1 MRILAAL
8 LSFILTSCN
17 MFNNEAPYKHF
28 FSDKE
33 YPIIEAIHNQDK
45 DKLLEMMRHGWNVNS
60 MGEHGMSYLLYA
72 IWKDNYKMT
81 EFLLE
86 NGADPNFV
94 SYFWEST
101 PDEVVPMLPLE
112 RVCYDQYGLEY
123 VKLLLKHGANPND
136 TRAQLPIFA
145 AALYNDRRKIEYLL
159 GHGADINQFN
169 RSKETVIT
177 KQSIV
182 SKWEMVLWLWDK
194 GADPMKT
201 GGVGVFEGEANVAF
215 WVQDFIDS
223 GNGNY
228 DDEDFKKL
236 VARLKSIG
244 VNFPYKP
251 AHDSVDVKK

>member
-8 LSFILTSCN
+8 LSFTLTSCN
-17 MFNNEAPYKHF
+17 MFNNEAPYKYF

-60 MGEHGMSYLLYA
+60 AGKYGMTYLLYA
-72 IWKDNYKMT
+72 VWEHTYEMT

-86 NGADPNFV
+86 NEADPNLV
-94 SYFWEST
+94 SSLTNT
-101 PDEVVPMLPLE
+101 PNIIERRLPLE
-112 RVCYDQYGLEY
+112 ISCYDQYGLEY
-123 VKLLLKHGANPND
+123 VKLLLKYGANPND
-136 TRAQLPIFA
+136 NRAQLPIFA
-145 AALYNDRRKIEYLL
+145 AALYEDKRKIEHLL
-159 GHGADINQFN
+159 EHGADINQFSS
-169 RSKETVIT
+169 SKETVIT
-177 KQSIV
+177 DQAITRQ
-182 SKWEMVLWLWDK
+182 WNFVLWLWDK

-201 GGVGVFEGEANVAF
+201 GGAGVFDGEANVAF

>member
-1 MRILAAL
+1 
-8 LSFILTSCN
+8 
-17 MFNNEAPYKHF
+17 MFNNEAPYKYF

-60 MGEHGMSYLLYA
+60 AGKYGMTYLLYA
-72 IWKDNYKMT
+72 VWEHNYEMT

-86 NGADPNFV
+86 NGADPNLV
-94 SYFWEST
+94 SSLTNT
-101 PDEVVPMLPLE
+101 PNIIERRLPLE
-112 RVCYDQYGLEY
+112 ISCYDQYGLEY
-123 VKLLLKHGANPND
+123 VKLLLKYGANPND
-136 TRAQLPIFA
+136 NRAQLPIFA
-145 AALYNDRRKIEYLL
+145 AALYEDKRKIEHLL
-159 GHGADINQFN
+159 EHGADINQFSS
-169 RSKETVIT
+169 SKETVIT
-177 KQSIV
+177 DQAITRQ
-182 SKWEMVLWLWDK
+182 WNFVLWLWDK

-201 GGVGVFEGEANVAF
+201 GGAGVFDGEANVAF